1 MPRPRS
7 SIAVFAVLVSL
18 ATLGCTDNPTSP
30 TVSAPFNQTDLR
42 AGTGTEAAI
51 GGLLTVNYTGWL
63 YDLSKADQKGL
74 VFDTSLG
81 KTPFVFT
88 LGSGQV
94 IKGWEVGVA
103 GMRVGGIRRLVIPP
117 SMAYGDQR
125 AGTIP
130 PNTTL
135 VFEIELLSATY

>member
-7 SIAVFAVLVSL
+7 SIALLAVLVSL
-18 ATLGCTDNPTSP
+18 ATGCTDNPASP
-30 TVSAPFNQTDLR
+30 SVSAPFSQTDLR
-42 AGTGTEAAI
+42 AGIGTEAAV

-63 YDLSKADQKGL
+63 YDLSKTDQKGL

-81 KTPFVFT
+81 KTPFTFT
-88 LGSGQV
+88 LGAGQV
-94 IKGWEVGVA
+94 IRGWEVGVP
-103 GMRVGGIRRLVIPP
+103 GMRVGGVRRLVIPP

-125 AGTIP
+125 AGSIP

-135 VFEIELLSATY
+135 VFEIELLSAVY

>member
-1 MPRPRS
+1 MSLPRP
-7 SIAVFAVLVSL
+7 SIAFAAVVVCL
-18 ATLGCTDNPTSP
+18 ATVGCTDNPSSP
-30 TVSAPFNQTDLR
+30 TVAAPFSQTDLR
-42 AGTGTEAAI
+42 VGIGTEAAI

-63 YDLSKADQKGL
+63 YDLSKTDQKGL

-81 KTPFVFT
+81 KSPFTFS
-88 LGSGQV
+88 LGSAQV
-94 IKGWEVGVA
+94 ITGWEVGVL

-125 AGTIP
+125 AGAIP

-135 VFEIELLSATY
+135 VFEIELLSIS

>member
-1 MPRPRS
+1 MSRPLS
-7 SIAVFAVLVSL
+7 SAAFAALVSL
-18 ATLGCTDNPTSP
+18 VAVGCTDNPTSP
-30 TVSAPFNQTDLR
+30 TVSAPYSQTDLR
-42 AGTGTEAAI
+42 AGTGTEASA

-63 YDLSKADQKGL
+63 FDLTKTDQKGL

-81 KTPFVFT
+81 KTPFSFT
-88 LGSGQV
+88 LGAGQV
-94 IKGWEVGVA
+94 IRGWEVGVN

-125 AGTIP
+125 AGPIP

>member
-18 ATLGCTDNPTSP
+18 AAAGCTDNPTSP
-30 TVSAPFNQTDLR
+30 TVSAPFSQTELR
-42 AGTGTEAAI
+42 AGTGTEAAV

-63 YDLSKADQKGL
+63 YDLSKTDQKGL

-81 KTPFVFT
+81 KAPFTFT

-94 IKGWEVGVA
+94 IRGWEVGVP
-103 GMRVGGIRRLVIPP
+103 GMRVGGVRRLVIPP

-125 AGTIP
+125 AGSIP

-135 VFEIELLSATY
+135 VFEIELLSAVY